1 MSKTHQNPGKR
12 PHQQSSEKSA
22 KVSDQVQSISTTTAT
37 LPPLDPSST
46 PVHSEPAGRP
56 PVQMARVKGITPEQL
71 EEARN
76 FKKHA
81 DGHLVAKHD
90 SNQTR
95 AMNAA
100 WNDQHHDVAA
110 VNAQLKSV
118 GAKLDNRKAR
128 AEQAKKDQAKR
139 SSRWYK
145 LKKAGYKGG
154 MKAVGGIGGAAT
166 GALAGAPLG
175 PGALGTAVLGGAIG
189 GGLAG
194 AAAGMTWNTG
204 EKGTDLVAS
213 GRERELASASGRMG
227 RNGKSTQKAAAVETG
242 KDALMGT
249 VTGALSPLIGVA
261 GDAAGAAAGE
271 GGGAVAAEA
280 FSSSAMS
287 ATSKEAAD
295 LAYDKATGTQG
306 PSLRQR
312 GANILTG
319 TLIGAATGGA
329 DESDASAV
337 ANNQAGLSFENDLHQ
352 WQGQGGEAASDLAY
366 GAGGETLG
374 GGAELGGGQAAVHAP
389 TSKSLH
395 DVVRKT
401 RIEKTKKDATEMM
414 KGKATKAREVVRKR
428 EEARKE
434 AERKREEE
442 RHHALLPQGRHN
454 VGYH

>member
-1 MSKTHQNPGKR
+1 M
-12 PHQQSSEKSA
+12 
-22 KVSDQVQSISTTTAT
+22 
-37 LPPLDPSST
+37 
-46 PVHSEPAGRP
+46 
-56 PVQMARVKGITPEQL
+56 
-71 EEARN
+71 
-76 FKKHA
+76 
-81 DGHLVAKHD
+81 
-90 SNQTR
+90 
-95 AMNAA
+95 
-100 WNDQHHDVAA
+100 
-110 VNAQLKSV
+110 
-118 GAKLDNRKAR
+118 
-128 AEQAKKDQAKR
+128 
-139 SSRWYK
+139 
-145 LKKAGYKGG
+145 
-154 MKAVGGIGGAAT
+154 
-166 GALAGAPLG
+166 
-175 PGALGTAVLGGAIG
+175 GTAVLGGAIG

-213 GRERELASASGRMG
+213 GRERELGSASGRMG

-242 KDALMGT
+242 KDALLGT

-287 ATSKEAAD
+287 ATSKEAVD
-295 LAYDKATGTQG
+295 LGYDKATGRQG

-319 TLIGAATGGA
+319 TLIGAATGSG

-337 ANNQAGLSFENDLHQ
+337 ANNQAGLPFDNDLHQ

-389 TSKSLH
+389 TSTSLH

-442 RHHALLPQGRHN
+442 RHHALWPQGRHN
-454 VGYH
+454 VGYQ